1 MHSLIARM
9 PINKRFMNTN
19 DDFKPFR
26 QALATWYQSNKR
38 DLPWRHTTDPY
49 IIWISEIILQQ
60 TQVVQG
66 LGYFNRFIERFPNV
80 KSLAEAP
87 LDEVLKLWQ
96 GLGYYSRARNL
107 HASAQQIM
115 IQFHGE
121 FPTEHAQVLSLK
133 GIGEYTAAA
142 ICSFAYQQPFATID
156 GNVYRV
162 LARYFGIDTPID
174 STEGKKL
181 FSVLATELLDRE
193 HPDTHNQA
201 MMEFGALQCT
211 PSSPNC
217 DACPLQNSC
226 IAYNHKRITE
236 LPKKTGK
243 TSVRARYFNYIFM
256 NLDTKTYL
264 HQRGP
269 KDIWQG
275 LYEFP
280 LIETTQATNV
290 EELLKSE
297 PFQTL
302 TDGQS
307 FTILGT
313 SPTKKHVLSHQH
325 IFAQCIHIQ
334 LDKKATALNQYTEID
349 LKNLHDYPTS
359 RLMELFLE
367 LK

>member
-1 MHSLIARM
+1 
-9 PINKRFMNTN
+9 
-19 DDFKPFR
+19 
-26 QALATWYQSNKR
+26 
-38 DLPWRHTTDPY
+38 
-49 IIWISEIILQQ
+49 
-60 TQVVQG
+60 
-66 LGYFNRFIERFPNV
+66 
-80 KSLAEAP
+80 
-87 LDEVLKLWQ
+87 
-96 GLGYYSRARNL
+96 
-107 HASAQQIM
+107 
-115 IQFHGE
+115 
-121 FPTEHAQVLSLK
+121 
-133 GIGEYTAAA
+133 
-142 ICSFAYQQPFATID
+142 
-156 GNVYRV
+156 
-162 LARYFGIDTPID
+162 
-174 STEGKKL
+174 
-181 FSVLATELLDRE
+181 
-193 HPDTHNQA
+193 
-201 MMEFGALQCT
+201 
-211 PSSPNC
+211 
-217 DACPLQNSC
+217 
-226 IAYNHKRITE
+226 
-236 LPKKTGK
+236 
-243 TSVRARYFNYIFM
+243 M

-325 IFAQCIHIQ
+325 IFAQCIHIK